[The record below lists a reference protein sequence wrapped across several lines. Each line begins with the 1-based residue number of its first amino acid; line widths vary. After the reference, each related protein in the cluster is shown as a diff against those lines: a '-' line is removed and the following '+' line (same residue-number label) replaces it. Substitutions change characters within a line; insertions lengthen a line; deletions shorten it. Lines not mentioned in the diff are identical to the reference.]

1 MTTLLTSARIGRPS
15 SLPQS
20 DVTDAERIAFGTR
33 ELDFVLNPSAVAQEF
48 FGLTLRDQVRGTPI
62 LVTGGTL
69 SELNGNPALDFPDA
83 GYCAAAYTV
92 PPSYFIAAVTNMD
105 TVANSFAIV
114 SSKTASDNRLYF
126 GGGASN
132 LRLDH
137 GLDAGNS
144 VTFAVSAL
152 TGVHL
157 LWASYDA
164 VSGAAEIGLDAITP
178 VASSTFLSP
187 HKASTLT
194 YFYGSATSPMWVM
207 DGRAQTLLIADR
219 YLGGAENALVR
230 EALLAWPAYQ
240 AGVTLGL

>member
-62 LVTGGTL
+62 SVTGGTL
-69 SELNGNPALDFPDA
+69 SSINGHPALDFPDA
-83 GYCAAAYTV
+83 GYCAANYTV
-92 PPSYFIAAVTNMD
+92 PESYFIAAVTDMD
-105 TVANSFAIV
+105 TVANTFAIA
-114 SSKTASDNRLYF
+114 SSKTASNNRLHF
-126 GGGASN
+126 GGGSTN
-132 LRLDH
+132 IRLDH

-144 VTFAVSAL
+144 VTFTVSAL
-152 TGVHL
+152 TGLHL

-164 VSGAAEIGLDAITP
+164 VTGAAEIGLDAVTA
-178 VASSTFLSP
+178 VASGNFASP
-187 HKASTLT
+187 HKASALT
-194 YFYGSATSPMWVM
+194 YFYGSATSPSWVM

-240 AGVTLGL
+240 AGITLGL